1 MFLSLLQIGAL
12 AYLGLAALLYFG
24 QESLVF
30 QAGVDRNFAATPAG
44 IGLRFTELSIATED
58 GETLHGWH
66 VPAPAPT
73 RGLIIFFH
81 GNAGNIGHRLDYL
94 KMFHTLGFD
103 SLIVDY
109 RGYGRSTGRPS
120 EDGTYR
126 DAEAIWR
133 HATVT
138 MAVPQERIA
147 IFGESLG
154 GGVAA
159 ELASR
164 HPPAALVLASTF
176 SSVPDLGAQLYP
188 WLPVRWLAR
197 IRYETLGKLP
207 RITCPIL
214 VIHSREDN
222 VIPFDHGRRL
232 FEAAP
237 GPKRFLEIEGGHN
250 EGFVFGRETWINALT
265 DFLLSATPRGGHQAS
280 VAQ

>member
-1 MFLSLLQIGAL
+1 MFVSLLQIGAF
-12 AYLGLAALLYFG
+12 AYLGLAALLYFA
-24 QESLVF
+24 QDSLVF

-44 IGLRFTELSIATED
+44 IGLRFAELAIVTED

-66 VPAPAPT
+66 VPSPAPA
-73 RGLIIFFH
+73 RGLVILFH

-94 KMFHTLGFD
+94 KVFHALGVD
-103 SLIVDY
+103 GLIVDY

-120 EDGTYR
+120 EEGTYR

-133 HATVT
+133 HATAT
-138 MAVPQERIA
+138 LGIPPNRIA

-154 GGVAA
+154 GGIAA

-164 HPPAALVLASTF
+164 QRPAALMLASTF
-176 SSVPDLGAQLYP
+176 TSVPDLGAQLYP

-207 RITCPIL
+207 RIACPIL
-214 VIHSREDN
+214 VIHSPQDD
-222 VIPFDHGRRL
+222 VIPFYHGRRL
-232 FEAAP
+232 YEAAT
-237 GPKRFLEIEGGHN
+237 GPKRFLQIDGGHN
-250 EGFVFGRETWINALT
+250 EGFVFSQDAWVRVLD
-265 DFLLSATPRGGHQAS
+265 DFLAGSLPPGRSQAV